1 MSVLALLLLGLLV
14 LGGTGVVIAV
24 SRALSNGKGGALVVC
39 GVIAAGLF
47 CLLGVGLLMWLS
59 VSHTVTTARRGPVIV
74 HTESTRTRPVEI
86 AEFRET
92 ADARAIT
99 ALEEPNADQPLA
111 TAPSESKSAD
121 DASEVAIVA
130 TPTAVRVI
138 SEEPAEW
145 ITQGTIDEGDREL
158 HVVTSGFYAE
168 PLEAEQDALRK
179 ARKLLKTDFQKART
193 QNSVDRFWGD
203 ALHNWGLTDAAIAD
217 LAVRRHALARSTH
230 DFGSVQGNM
239 YRVHLQVEV
248 SPAVNAQLEPIWSA
262 QVGSLRLANLG
273 IVVALLTLFAGV
285 WNAYLRITAATEGKH
300 RHKLK
305 FVAAL
310 VMYLG
315 LPASALFY
323 VNWRDMVIV
332 RETPSPHSFVMQET
346 HDSTTTTDSAASL
359 PGESAAKAIIVE

>member
-14 LGGTGVVIAV
+14 LGGVAVVTVMAR
-24 SRALSNGKGGALVVC
+24 SLSGGKGSALVIC
-39 GVIAAGLF
+39 GVIGAGLF
-47 CLLGVGLLMWLS
+47 CLMAVGLLVGLS
-59 VSHTVTTARRGPVIV
+59 VSHTDTTARSGPVII
-74 HTESTRTRPVEI
+74 HSESTPTRPVETV
-86 AEFRET
+86 EFRET
-92 ADARAIT
+92 ADARTIT
-99 ALEEPNADQPLA
+99 TLEEPSTDRPLA
-111 TAPSESKSAD
+111 TAPSESRSAD
-121 DASEVAIVA
+121 GASETAIVVA
-130 TPTAVRVI
+130 PTNVTVI

-145 ITQGTIDEGDREL
+145 ITQGTIDEGDRIL

-168 PLEAEQDALRK
+168 PIEAEQYALRE
-179 ARKLLKTDFQKART
+179 ARKLLKTDFQKARE
-193 QNSVDRFWGD
+193 QNSIDRFWGD
-203 ALHNWGLTDAAIAD
+203 TFHNWGLTDAAIAD
-217 LAVRRHALARSTH
+217 IAVRRHALARSTH

-239 YRVHLQVEV
+239 YRVSLQIEV

-273 IVVALLTLFAGV
+273 IGVALLTLFVGV
-285 WNAYLRITAATEGKH
+285 WNAYLRITAATQGKH

-332 RETPSPHSFVMQET
+332 PETPSPHSFVMQET
-346 HDSTTTTDSAASL
+346 HDSTTTDSAASL
-359 PGESAAKAIIVE
+359 PDESAAKTIIIE